1 MGDIKQTN
9 FRIDT
14 ETADRFRSFCEES
27 GMNQAQGFDHI
38 MAVLEMD
45 KAKAA
50 VPERVTEIE
59 EFERHTKSILSAYLG
74 SLEIAKNTEERVL
87 EQFKTKLESKDGTIL
102 KLQNEIRGKEDLL
115 TAANTVAMESENA
128 KNRAESEMKIANDR
142 RRDAEKI
149 AQDKAAIA
157 DMLQVKLTEAEAKLV
172 EYPELKA
179 SESDLKVK
187 LAESLQTIKDN
198 QREAE
203 IAQERAVAAVKTSAE
218 KEMNEILK
226 KAEKDVQ
233 ELQNELK
240 TSKREAEIEQERAVA
255 AAQKEADQLV
265 SAAKAE
271 TAEVK
276 AELAGVK
283 AASAEK
289 EKQLAKLESK
299 NDELQAL
306 IAELKAKNAALEMQN
321 NALETQIRTQIQK
334 QK

>member
-1 MGDIKQTN
+1 
-9 FRIDT
+9 
-14 ETADRFRSFCEES
+14 
-27 GMNQAQGFDHI
+27 
-38 MAVLEMD
+38 
-45 KAKAA
+45 
-50 VPERVTEIE
+50 
-59 EFERHTKSILSAYLG
+59 
-74 SLEIAKNTEERVL
+74 
-87 EQFKTKLESKDGTIL
+87 
-102 KLQNEIRGKEDLL
+102 
-115 TAANTVAMESENA
+115 MESENA

-306 IAELKAKNAALEMQN
+306 IAELKAKNAALIGL
-321 NALETQIRTQIQK
+321 AKKFIWVFHRL
-334 QK
+334 